1 MTNRY
6 RINGV
11 LSDNEQESKIHDV
24 KLKTYNKIGEVT
36 DSIYISGLSLHD
48 EVYSTKTKQFMTVDE
63 YHAGKKKKYL
73 RSLLNN

>member
-11 LSDNEQESKIHDV
+11 SSDNAESSKIHGVNIKSYD
-24 KLKTYNKIGEVT
+24 KSGRLTSLHYIPGLK
-36 DSIYISGLSLHD
+36 LHD

>member
-36 DSIYISGLSLHD
+36 DSIYISVLSLHD
-48 EVYSTKTKQFMTVDE
+48 EVYSTKTKQFMTIDE